1 MFAVFV
7 PPLIKGGLN
16 PEILKKFQFKYE
28 LNSGIIF
35 DGGFLK
41 RIFIVTIKIIHAQ
54 FPQQTSIFLP
64 DSRDFAN

>member
-16 PEILKKFQFKYE
+16 PAILMKFQFKYE

-54 FPQQTSIFLP
+54 YYP
-64 DSRDFAN
+64 ANIHISARFT